1 MSFSDIRKDPF
12 DILERELDWTEVVL
26 AGSTISASAWV
37 SDSSGLTVEEAG
49 TTGLTTK
56 VKVSAGSAGVA
67 YKVSNQVTL
76 DSGLKF
82 ERSFYVLVREL

>member
-12 DILERELDWTEVVL
+12 DVLERELDWTDIVP
-26 AGSTISASAWV
+26 AGSTISTSAWV
-37 SDSSGLTVEEAG
+37 SDNSGLTVVDAG

-56 VKVSAGSAGVA
+56 VKLSAGSAGVA

>member
-56 VKVSAGSAGVA
+56 VKLSAGSAGVA

>member
-67 YKVSNQVTL
+67 YKVSNQVTFN
-76 DSGLKF
+76 SGLKF

>member
-12 DILERELDWTEVVL
+12 DVLERELDWTDVVPV
-26 AGSTISASAWV
+26 GSTISTSAWA
-37 SDSSGLTVEEAG
+37 SDSSGLTVVDAG
-49 TTGLTTK
+49 TTGLKTK
-56 VKVSAGSAGVA
+56 VKTSAGSAGVA
-67 YKVSNQVTL
+67 YKVSNQVIL

>member
-37 SDSSGLTVEEAG
+37 SDSSGLTVEDAG

-56 VKVSAGSAGVA
+56 VKLSAGSAGVA
-67 YKVSNQVTL
+67 YKVSNQIIL

>member
-12 DILERELDWTEVVL
+12 DILERKLDWTEVVL

>member
-12 DILERELDWTEVVL
+12 DVLERELDWTDVVP
-26 AGSTISASAWV
+26 AGSTISISAWV
-37 SDSSGLTVEEAG
+37 SDSSGLTIVDAG
-49 TTGLTTK
+49 TTGLKTK
-56 VKVSAGSAGVA
+56 AKLSAGSAGVA

>member
-12 DILERELDWTEVVL
+12 DVLEREVDWSDIVPT
-26 AGSTISASAWV
+26 GSTISTSAWM
-37 SDSSGLTVEEAG
+37 SDSSGLTVVDAG

-56 VKVSAGSAGVA
+56 AKLSGGAAGVA

>member
-1 MSFSDIRKDPF
+1 VSFSDIRKDPF
-12 DILERELDWTEVVL
+12 DVLERELDWIDIVP

-37 SDSSGLTVEEAG
+37 SDSSGLTVVDAG
-49 TTGLTTK
+49 TTGLATK
-56 VKVSAGSAGVA
+56 VKLSAGAAGVA